1 MLNDDAIRAI
11 GQYTGI
17 LYGPK
22 AYTNF
27 ALTCK
32 RTRNLLLPPVDSDNK
47 VNDQTNIIYNVIKAR
62 MSKSSDTTVDNV
74 IHKRI
79 AFKGMEALSY
89 DLHIRTLNQ
98 LHKYEHRLYHVEHE
112 ASILRKHRLNHDIRR
127 EHEHERIR
135 YRLELE
141 AEALQQRRLDRER
154 RREQELEKM
163 RIRSKK
169 IQEKLMLEEA
179 RNRSINEY

>member
-1 MLNDDAIRAI
+1 MDILNDDAIKAI

-27 ALTCK
+27 ALSCK
-32 RTRNLLLPPVDSDNK
+32 RTKNLLLPTESPND
-47 VNDQTNIIYNVIKAR
+47 VNNQTNIIIDNIIKAR
-62 MSKSSDTTVDNV
+62 VSDSKDDKLRKPIIINTSIKAKYFN
-74 IHKRI
+74 
-79 AFKGMEALSY
+79 
-89 DLHIRTLNQ
+89 IRTLKQ
-98 LHKYEHRLYHVEHE
+98 LYKYEC
-112 ASILRKHRLNHDIRR
+112 D
-127 EHEHERIR
+127 R
-135 YRLELE
+135 YKLELRAMRKRVE

-169 IQEKLMLEEA
+169 KQEKLMLEEA
-179 RNRSINEY
+179 RHRSIREY